1 MHRRPMSDPAG
12 VLDALPCIRCGRCA
26 PACPVALLP
35 DRLHEAI
42 ETGREDAS
50 LARCVECSACTSA
63 CPSRIDLVGE
73 FRRARREL
81 FAAQARSA
89 AADKAR
95 ERSDARTERLARQAA
110 TSVERRRQ
118 RLARRRPVHWR

>member
-1 MHRRPMSDPAG
+1 MSDAATG
-12 VLDALPCIRCGRCA
+12 EALPCIRCGRCA

-42 ETGREDAS
+42 EAGREDAS
-50 LARCVECSACTSA
+50 LANCVECRACTSV

-73 FRRARREL
+73 FRQARREL
-81 FAAQARSA
+81 FAARARSA

-95 ERSDARTERLARQAA
+95 ERSDARTQRLARQAA
-110 TSVERRRQ
+110 SSVERRQQ
-118 RLARRRPVHWR
+118 RLGRRRQWDE

>member
-1 MHRRPMSDPAG
+1 MSDPAG
-12 VLDALPCIRCGRCA
+12 VYGALPCIRCGRCA

-50 LARCVECSACTSA
+50 LARCVECRACTSV
-63 CPSRIDLVGE
+63 CPSRIDLLGD

-81 FAAQARSA
+81 FAARARSA
-89 AADKAR
+89 AAAKAR

-118 RLARRRPVHWR
+118 RLAQRRSWNQ

>member
-1 MHRRPMSDPAG
+1 MSDLAG
-12 VLDALPCIRCGRCA
+12 AHDALACIRCGRCA

-50 LARCVECSACTSA
+50 LTACVECRACTSV
-63 CPSRIDLVGE
+63 CPSRIDLLGE

-81 FAAQARSA
+81 FAAQAKRA

-95 ERSDARTERLARQAA
+95 ERTAARVQRLARQTA
-110 TSVERRRQ
+110 TSSDRRRQ
-118 RLARRRPVHWR
+118 RLAGERPWDE